1 VGGCMLKL
9 VDENYKYLM
18 ILFLAIYLINS
29 IYLHEVTITFTVI
42 LLVIVLE
49 LFIHRHQI
57 KQLSYSQL
65 AIMGVVIIAGIAG
78 IVYLLVLLQI
88 FIEPFSL
95 PSAVETI
102 LLVLFLAIGLY
113 VLWQFLKKLFKRAL
127 EH

>member
-1 VGGCMLKL
+1 MLKL

-95 PSAVETI
+95 PSALETI

>member
-1 VGGCMLKL
+1 MLKL

-29 IYLHEVTITFTVI
+29 IYLHEVTISFTVI

>member
-1 VGGCMLKL
+1 MLKL

-18 ILFLAIYLINS
+18 ILFLVIYLINS
-29 IYLHEVTITFTVI
+29 IYLHEVTISFTVI

>member
-1 VGGCMLKL
+1 MLKL